1 MSLNSEIKHIFE
13 PNPLACG
20 QAVVSMLCDT
30 PVEEVINMVKTER
43 EIDLKTLKNAL
54 KSFGLELSERK
65 QAESV
70 NDLPKV
76 AILSLETPRCWHWS
90 LFYNGKVYDPEHGV
104 LDDFPESDRKYY
116 FQVKEI
122 KNG

>member
-1 MSLNSEIKHIFE
+1 
-13 PNPLACG
+13 
-20 QAVVSMLCDT
+20 MLCDT

-65 QAESV
+65 QAETIK
-70 NDLPKV
+70 DLPKV
-76 AILSLETPRCWHWS
+76 AVLSLETPRCWHWS

-116 FQVKEI
+116 FEVKEI